1 MSGIA
6 RSDPE
11 HSCTFSVLD
20 FYERRLQERGKFRV
34 ALEQPEHRPSD
45 NKPGG
50 AVSRLAS
57 YLGNGLGILPR
68 RSPVRSVSFEK
79 RNGLNIVQF
88 LTKLFFIGD
97 HH

>member
-1 MSGIA
+1 MSAIA

-11 HSCTFSVLD
+11 HSCTFTVFN
-20 FYERRLQERGKFRV
+20 FYEGRLQERDKFRV
-34 ALEQPEHRPSD
+34 ALEQPEHWPCD

-50 AVSRLAS
+50 AVSRLAG

-68 RSPVRSVSFEK
+68 RSPVRSVPFEK